1 MSISVE
7 QVEEFAN
14 SPVQACLDYARPMR
28 PPLSLEI
35 AAARG
40 VAALSRRLG
49 AGGGTTIPGKLL
61 AELVPERWRESVAA
75 LPANAQLVYNAD
87 DPQLAVVGEAHAGGV
102 AFGLDDPGVARPSMQ
117 HAADSKYCVRCGT
130 PYAYAAAYV
139 GHLGDYRCPAC
150 GHRRPPLDVAAREL
164 ELNGLE
170 SVGFRLVTPAERRR
184 VELRV

>member
-1 MSISVE
+1 MSTSVE

-61 AELVPERWRESVAA
+61 AELDRGAVAP
-75 LPANAQLVYNAD
+75 LPARLTAGT
-87 DPQLAVVGEAHAGGV
+87 AVLSATNGQTKTTAMAGE
-102 AFGLDDPGVARPSMQ
+102 S
-117 HAADSKYCVRCGT
+117 
-130 PYAYAAAYV
+130 
-139 GHLGDYRCPAC
+139 
-150 GHRRPPLDVAAREL
+150 PPPRH
-164 ELNGLE
+164 
-170 SVGFRLVTPAERRR
+170 PPPPKRRR
-184 VELRV
+184 AH

>member
-49 AGGGTTIPGKLL
+49 TGGGTTIPGKLL
-61 AELVPERWRESVAA
+61 AELDRNAIDRLAGRLAA
-75 LPANAQLVYNAD
+75 GT
-87 DPQLAVVGEAHAGGV
+87 AVVSRSEEHTSE
-102 AFGLDDPGVARPSMQ
+102 LQS
-117 HAADSKYCVRCGT
+117 
-130 PYAYAAAYV
+130 PYDLV
-139 GHLGDYRCPAC
+139 CRL
-150 GHRRPPLDVAAREL
+150 LL
-164 ELNGLE
+164 E
-170 SVGFRLVTPAERRR
+170 
-184 VELRV
+184 

>member
-61 AELVPERWRESVAA
+61 AELDRCAIDRLAARLAAGTAVVSATNGKTTTTAMAAEILRPRHRLPPQRGGARIASGGASAARRGGGAHLVSGAASALLSAEAADLGLFEVDEGA
-75 LPANAQLVYNAD
+75 LPEL
-87 DPQLAVVGEAHAGGV
+87 LMR
-102 AFGLDDPGVARPSMQ
+102 LRPR
-117 HAADSKYCVRCGT
+117 AIC
-130 PYAYAAAYV
+130 
-139 GHLGDYRCPAC
+139 LGN
-150 GHRRPPLDVAAREL
+150 L
-164 ELNGLE
+164 
-170 SVGFRLVTPAERRR
+170 FR
-184 VELRV
+184 

>member
-1 MSISVE
+1 MSTSVE

-61 AELVPERWRESVAA
+61 A
-75 LPANAQLVYNAD
+75 
-87 DPQLAVVGEAHAGGV
+87 
-102 AFGLDDPGVARPSMQ
+102 GLDRNPIDRP
-117 HAADSKYCVRCGT
+117 
-130 PYAYAAAYV
+130 
-139 GHLGDYRCPAC
+139 
-150 GHRRPPLDVAAREL
+150 AARL
-164 ELNGLE
+164 TAGTA
-170 SVGFRLVTPAERRR
+170 VGSATDGKTPTTAKAAPAPRPRHR
-184 VELRV
+184 

>member
-49 AGGGTTIPGKLL
+49 AGGGATIPGKLL
-61 AELVPERWRESVAA
+61 AELDR
-75 LPANAQLVYNAD
+75 NAIDRL
-87 DPQLAVVGEAHAGGV
+87 
-102 AFGLDDPGVARPSMQ
+102 
-117 HAADSKYCVRCGT
+117 
-130 PYAYAAAYV
+130 
-139 GHLGDYRCPAC
+139 
-150 GHRRPPLDVAAREL
+150 AARL
-164 ELNGLE
+164 AAGTAVLRTAPMTGSDGGRGLGP
-170 SVGFRLVTPAERRR
+170 SRLVSATACAGSG
-184 VELRV
+184 